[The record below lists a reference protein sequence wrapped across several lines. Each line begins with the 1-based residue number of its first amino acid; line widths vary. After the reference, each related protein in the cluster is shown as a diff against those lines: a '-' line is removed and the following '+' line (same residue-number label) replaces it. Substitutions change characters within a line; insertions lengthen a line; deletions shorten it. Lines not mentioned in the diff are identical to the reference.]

1 MPDGLC
7 PAEQTKSCKMPDTH
21 GRKEP
26 MEENETEQFSAESE
40 PDSSGWDEAWDDE
53 TPGGPDES
61 AEPEDEPDAPAEEAD
76 LDTDEGKND
85 EKQDQFFTLKHL
97 GQIRTVNRDELITL
111 GQKGLDYDHVR
122 EERDDARGKAAQ
134 ASSHEDFLR
143 QMASEAGVTVDDL
156 IDNARAQVLSRRS
169 GIDAGR
175 ALDKVRYERQLCAL
189 RAQAGGAQT
198 EADKARKAG
207 FLEFARTR
215 SDVKPGDIPRE
226 VWLRVRDGMSL
237 PDAYAVYEAGKLR
250 AENKALKASA
260 STRAQNEKN
269 TARTAGSRRT
279 AGSAS
284 SGDDWAA
291 FWDDG
296 T

>member
-1 MPDGLC
+1 M
-7 PAEQTKSCKMPDTH
+7 
-21 GRKEP
+21 
-26 MEENETEQFSAESE
+26 
-40 PDSSGWDEAWDDE
+40 
-53 TPGGPDES
+53 
-61 AEPEDEPDAPAEEAD
+61 
-76 LDTDEGKND
+76 
-85 EKQDQFFTLKHL
+85 
-97 GQIRTVNRDELITL
+97 
-111 GQKGLDYDHVR
+111 
-122 EERDDARGKAAQ
+122 
-134 ASSHEDFLR
+134 
-143 QMASEAGVTVDDL
+143 
-156 IDNARAQVLSRRS
+156 
-169 GIDAGR
+169 
-175 ALDKVRYERQLCAL
+175 
-189 RAQAGGAQT
+189 
-198 EADKARKAG
+198 
-207 FLEFARTR
+207 
-215 SDVKPGDIPRE
+215 KPGDIPRE